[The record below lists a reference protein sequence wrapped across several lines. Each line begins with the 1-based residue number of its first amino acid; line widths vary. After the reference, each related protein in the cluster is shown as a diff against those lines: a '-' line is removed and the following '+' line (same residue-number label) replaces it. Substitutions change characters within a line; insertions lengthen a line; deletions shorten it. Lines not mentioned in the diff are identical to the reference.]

1 MNELTNVADVESNI
15 IENMI
20 TLAYFSTEQC
30 SVCKAL
36 KPKVQ
41 ALAESYD
48 NVETFYAGIDKLQ
61 ELSGKYM
68 VFSVPTIILFIEGR
82 EYKRFAR
89 YVSLDEIAESIDR
102 YIELSN

>member
-1 MNELTNVADVESNI
+1 MTTLTDIET
-15 IENMI
+15 IENFI
-20 TLAYFSTEQC
+20 KDNEIVLAYFSTEQC

-41 ALAESYD
+41 SFADTYQ
-48 NVETFYAGIDKLQ
+48 NVKTFYAGIDNLQ

-68 VFSVPTIILFIEGR
+68 VFTVPTIILFIQDK

-89 YVSLDEIAESIDR
+89 YVSIDEIKESIDR
-102 YIELSN
+102 YIELSS